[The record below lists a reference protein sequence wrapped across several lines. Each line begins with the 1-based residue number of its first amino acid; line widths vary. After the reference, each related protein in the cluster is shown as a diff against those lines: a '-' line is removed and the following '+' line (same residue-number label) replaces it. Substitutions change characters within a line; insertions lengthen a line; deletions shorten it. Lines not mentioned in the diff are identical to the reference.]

1 MMRLESFLLRRNGT
15 MIKLENDKLTVEI
28 AELGAQLH
36 SIRRN
41 DNQIEYL
48 WQGDPDSWKRQA
60 PILFP
65 FVGRLKDDQYKFAGK
80 TYHQTQ
86 HGFAR
91 DREFKVVDQSSSR
104 VILEQTDSEDTLKV
118 FPFAFQLQ
126 VIYELAGDQ
135 LNVCYSVTNP
145 DKEHSL
151 IYAIGAHPG
160 FNMPLS
166 NQGTFDQVQLNVSP
180 AEKYSRIV
188 LNGPYNNSQNP
199 IMIDMQKP
207 LTINHELF
215 KNDAVIFETG
225 GAKFTATLTD
235 PSNNHGVHIH
245 TLGTQHVGVWSPY
258 PAKANL
264 VCVEPWWGIAD
275 NVNADGELL
284 HKQGMHRLAPQDNDK
299 YNFSIQPF

>member
-1 MMRLESFLLRRNGT
+1 
-15 MIKLENDKLTVEI
+15 MIKLENDYLTVEI

-48 WQGDPDSWKRQA
+48 WQGDPASWKRQA

-65 FVGRLKDDQYKFAGK
+65 FVGRLKDDQYEFAGK

-91 DREFKVVDQSSSR
+91 DREFKVIDQTSSQ
-104 VILEQTDSEDTLKV
+104 VTLEQTDSEETLKA
-118 FPFAFQLQ
+118 FPFAFNLR
-126 VIYELAGDQ
+126 VSYKLVDDQ
-135 LNVCYSVTNP
+135 LNVCYSVINP
-145 DKEHSL
+145 DNNHSL

-166 NQGTFDQVQLNVSP
+166 AQGSFEQVQLSVSP
-180 AEKYSRIV
+180 AEKYSRV
-188 LNGPYNNSQNP
+188 LLDGSYNDSQNP
-199 IMIDMQKP
+199 ITIDMQKP
-207 LTINHELF
+207 MTISHELF
-215 KNDAVIFETG
+215 DNDAVIFETG
-225 GAKFTATLTD
+225 GARFTATLTD
-235 PSNNHGVHIH
+235 PINNHGVHVH

-258 PAKANL
+258 PTKANL

-275 NVNADGELL
+275 NVDADGKLL
-284 HKQGMHRLAPQDNDK
+284 HKQGMHRLAPQDNAK
-299 YNFSIQPF
+299 YEFSIQPF

>member
-1 MMRLESFLLRRNGT
+1 

-145 DKEHSL
+145 DKGHSL

-188 LNGPYNNSQNP
+188 LNGPYNDSQNP
-199 IMIDMQKP
+199 VMIDMQKP

-235 PSNNHGVHIH
+235 PSNNHGVHVH

-275 NVNADGELL
+275 NVNTDGELL